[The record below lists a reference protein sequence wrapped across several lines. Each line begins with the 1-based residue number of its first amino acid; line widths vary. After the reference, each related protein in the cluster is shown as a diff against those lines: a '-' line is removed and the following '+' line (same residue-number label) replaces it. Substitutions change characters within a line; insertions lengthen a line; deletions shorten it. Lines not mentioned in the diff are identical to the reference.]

1 MKARPSH
8 AVSLL
13 AIATLVAGA
22 QPASSS
28 RPASAAEP
36 TASATMPLM
45 NHPGDVRM
53 VDEYTREVRVVPL
66 SQVPESQRF
75 VFYKGDEEIASA
87 EGATRAVPIVEVRM
101 FSLDAHGKL
110 VDKAHAA
117 RLRII
122 EIGPD
127 GQPLRT
133 TLLLPN
139 R

>member
-1 MKARPSH
+1 MKALPSH
-8 AVSLL
+8 AVRLL
-13 AIATLVAGA
+13 VLAAIVAGA
-22 QPASSS
+22 PQLSFP
-28 RPASAAEP
+28 PASAAESS
-36 TASATMPLM
+36 ASATMPFM
-45 NHPGDVRM
+45 NHPGAVRM
-53 VDEYTREVRVVPL
+53 VDEYTHEVRVVPL

-87 EGATRAVPIVEVRM
+87 DGATRAVPIVEVRM
-101 FSLDAHGKL
+101 FSLDADGKL

-122 EIGPD
+122 EIGP
-127 GQPLRT
+127 GHQPLRT